1 MSNEEIIELARRMR
15 AAQKA
20 YYAEKFPGN
29 KKPLLVAARQLESQL
44 DKALA
49 AIGGLTAATQQAD
62 KAMEP
67 LTRVQ
72 FCPRCKQPEL
82 IGAYACRSCGYEFGI
97 QTHSE

>member
-49 AIGGLTAATQQAD
+49 
-62 KAMEP
+62 EP
-67 LTRVQ
+67 TFKLVQVTEVQ
-72 FCPRCKQPEL
+72 FCPRCKQPEST
-82 IGAYACRSCGYEFGI
+82 GAYACRSCGYEFGI

>member
-49 AIGGLTAATQQAD
+49 SKPAGNQT
-62 KAMEP
+62 EP
-67 LTRVQ
+67 FPT
-72 FCPRCKQPEL
+72 FPPP
-82 IGAYACRSCGYEFGI
+82 AP
-97 QTHSE
+97 THIA